1 MLSRL
6 TLRVLHHALLK
17 SFEVEALK
25 AVYFYLNDV
34 LLVVKLCHE
43 DAVGVELPVRNSFA
57 PCVPHDLEELFCYH
71 GDMVLAQVTPLLAN
85 EWQEAWRV
93 HILTDQGHLLVTH
106 KYVLKADDPFVLQLQ
121 QIRKL
126 FNVVFSNWKRRIC
139 DFPVHFVVLQECEQE
154 ALLTTLLQI
163 VWLRW
168 VTLIVDKYF
177 ALNYLLTD
185 KVGFNLAAKRLEL
198 RKQLVCSSVL
208 NDCWSLVLLM
218 HGYFRIVRIIVLD
231 HLLLFVLWDL
241 CRLRSVAL
249 LFFAVRIVVL
259 DIIKRTHLKTLT
271 ARDHWLSIGSSLSF
285 AGFGRAL
292 GWILD
297 WLLAEVVDFVRAV
310 RRWFAVAPTLI
321 KRLLDHRHLLFV
333 MNVATSIFLI

>member
-1 MLSRL
+1 LTREGNVSNLGTVHQLLGDSTSPWCIPIDQCVNQEASTLDIPQDLVLPLGNPWTHASLLTVHIVRMLSRL

-126 FNVVFSNWKRRIC
+126 FNVVFSN
-139 DFPVHFVVLQECEQE
+139 
-154 ALLTTLLQI
+154 
-163 VWLRW
+163 
-168 VTLIVDKYF
+168 
-177 ALNYLLTD
+177 
-185 KVGFNLAAKRLEL
+185 
-198 RKQLVCSSVL
+198 
-208 NDCWSLVLLM
+208 
-218 HGYFRIVRIIVLD
+218 
-231 HLLLFVLWDL
+231 
-241 CRLRSVAL
+241 
-249 LFFAVRIVVL
+249 
-259 DIIKRTHLKTLT
+259 
-271 ARDHWLSIGSSLSF
+271 
-285 AGFGRAL
+285 
-292 GWILD
+292 
-297 WLLAEVVDFVRAV
+297 
-310 RRWFAVAPTLI
+310 
-321 KRLLDHRHLLFV
+321 
-333 MNVATSIFLI
+333 